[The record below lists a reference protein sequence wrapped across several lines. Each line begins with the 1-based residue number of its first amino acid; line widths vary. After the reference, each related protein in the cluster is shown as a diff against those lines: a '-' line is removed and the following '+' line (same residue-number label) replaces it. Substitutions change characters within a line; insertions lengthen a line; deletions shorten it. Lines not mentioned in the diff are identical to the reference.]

1 MMMRPDSYNDLSPLS
16 LTTMTTMNDDVTST
30 NSNSFRFDT
39 PNGPMT
45 MSINEKDLQILSTT
59 IEHVL
64 DNVDKTLTG
73 LETDFDLLPTAIIRK
88 CNEFADGIGS
98 LANELE
104 NQSIE
109 ERKQLA
115 DVIRDDLQ
123 LYENNINAA
132 IEDSTHNYNRINN
145 NNNTTAHSILN
156 IPSSPVNGNNRN
168 NNNDNDNEILQALS
182 GASTILRDV
191 ENALREIGND
201 EAEEIADAALIVARL
216 FLLSLQSIHDNISM
230 SLTNSSNSSTGDNAD
245 DEGNNNIMNSNSNN
259 NGRTTVMIEEL
270 SSDDDDDDDDDDDKN
285 NDNGNKK
292 DKCPSKDRTSRRQRK
307 QQRRMRV
314 LWPPLGPHVD
324 KAMSWTKEETT
335 KRPLLAVALGL
346 TLWPVTIS
354 TALIGS
360 SVCLVDGAVQ
370 DVYEKFRNTPLIDAV
385 EQSAAQAYQAS
396 RLTLATSKLVGKQ
409 TLRVLGRQI
418 NRRGGIGPIV
428 EDIGSIALDRITHP
442 IDTIGQVWDGCIWSL
457 DVIKDTTENF
467 LSMRH
472 QEQESLVQ

>member
-1 MMMRPDSYNDLSPLS
+1 MMMRPDSNTSNDLSPLS
-16 LTTMTTMNDDVTST
+16 LTTTTTTTTTTTMMMMMMNDEVTS
-30 NSNSFRFDT
+30 NSNSSFRFDT

-45 MSINEKDLQILSTT
+45 MSINENDLRLLSTT

-73 LETDFDLLPTAIIRK
+73 LEIDRDLLPTAIIRK

-98 LANELE
+98 LADELE

-115 DVIRDDLQ
+115 DVIRDDLL
-123 LYENNINAA
+123 LYENNVNAA
-132 IEDSTHNYNRINN
+132 IENN
-145 NNNTTAHSILN
+145 NNNFNAASIMN
-156 IPSSPVNGNNRN
+156 IPSSPINGNNNNN
-168 NNNDNDNEILQALS
+168 NNNDDDNILQALS

-191 ENALREIGND
+191 ENALREIKND

-230 SLTNSSNSSTGDNAD
+230 SLTTNNSTTGGNDD
-245 DEGNNNIMNSNSNN
+245 DECNNNIMNNN
-259 NGRTTVMIEEL
+259 NGRTTVIIEEL
-270 SSDDDDDDDDDDDKN
+270 SSDDDDDESNN
-285 NDNGNKK
+285 NDDGNKK
-292 DKCPSKDRTSRRQRK
+292 EQLPSKDRSRRQQRK

-370 DVYEKFRNTPLIDAV
+370 DVYEKFRDTPLIDAV
-385 EQSAAQAYQAS
+385 EQSAAQAYQAG

-442 IDTIGQVWDGCIWSL
+442 IDTIGKVWDGCIWSL
-457 DVIKDTTENF
+457 DVIKNTTEQF
-467 LSMRH
+467 VSMRH
-472 QEQESLVQ
+472 KEQESLVQ

>member
-1 MMMRPDSYNDLSPLS
+1 
-16 LTTMTTMNDDVTST
+16 MTTMNDDVTST

-39 PNGPMT
+39 PDGPMT

-115 DVIRDDLQ
+115 DVIQ
-123 LYENNINAA
+123 
-132 IEDSTHNYNRINN
+132 
-145 NNNTTAHSILN
+145 
-156 IPSSPVNGNNRN
+156 
-168 NNNDNDNEILQALS
+168 
-182 GASTILRDV
+182 
-191 ENALREIGND
+191 NALREIGND

-245 DEGNNNIMNSNSNN
+245 DEGNNNIMNSNN
-259 NGRTTVMIEEL
+259 NGL
-270 SSDDDDDDDDDDDKN
+270 
-285 NDNGNKK
+285 
-292 DKCPSKDRTSRRQRK
+292 
-307 QQRRMRV
+307 

-335 KRPLLAVALGL
+335 KRPLLAAALGL

-472 QEQESLVQ
+472 QEHESLVQ

>member
-39 PNGPMT
+39 PDGPMT

-156 IPSSPVNGNNRN
+156 IPSSPVNGSN
-168 NNNDNDNEILQALS
+168 NNNNKNNDNEILQALS

-245 DEGNNNIMNSNSNN
+245 DEGNNNIMNRQQHCRWNN
-259 NGRTTVMIEEL
+259 E
-270 SSDDDDDDDDDDDKN
+270 
-285 NDNGNKK
+285 
-292 DKCPSKDRTSRRQRK
+292 
-307 QQRRMRV
+307 
-314 LWPPLGPHVD
+314 
-324 KAMSWTKEETT
+324 
-335 KRPLLAVALGL
+335 
-346 TLWPVTIS
+346 
-354 TALIGS
+354 
-360 SVCLVDGAVQ
+360 Q
-370 DVYEKFRNTPLIDAV
+370 D
-385 EQSAAQAYQAS
+385 S
-396 RLTLATSKLVGKQ
+396 
-409 TLRVLGRQI
+409 
-418 NRRGGIGPIV
+418 
-428 EDIGSIALDRITHP
+428 
-442 IDTIGQVWDGCIWSL
+442 
-457 DVIKDTTENF
+457 
-467 LSMRH
+467 
-472 QEQESLVQ
+472 